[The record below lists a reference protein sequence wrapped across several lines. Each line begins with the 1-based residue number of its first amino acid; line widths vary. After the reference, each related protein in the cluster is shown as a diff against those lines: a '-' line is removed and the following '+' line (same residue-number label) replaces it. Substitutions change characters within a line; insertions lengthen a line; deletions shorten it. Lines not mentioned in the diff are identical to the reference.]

1 MYSVHCNHKFPCTQT
16 SAIRMR
22 VSIYLIVV
30 HGEVLKGTGIVLNIN
45 RGSPVLT
52 LLVPLLV
59 RLSNPLV
66 QLWNRVVLDITICQ
80 AYPFLEL
87 SSNYIVFSSDFIKQ
101 SVAVKQHVISNIGNT
116 GINHRLIKIQIDHT
130 WCRHFKSIFFTTVL
144 S

>member
-1 MYSVHCNHKFPCTQT
+1 M
-16 SAIRMR
+16 
-22 VSIYLIVV
+22 
-30 HGEVLKGTGIVLNIN
+30 GIVLNTN

-116 GINHRLIKIQIDHT
+116 GINHRLITIQIE
-130 WCRHFKSIFFTTVL
+130 HFMSSFQDLGVFRSQQTAESEAKRNTLFL
-144 S
+144 R